1 MKPLAKWSPEYLKTL
16 YALEVSKLNQE
27 SLTDEQREIQSK
39 KVDAVYRLG
48 TTPRMEEVWGKLL
61 AKDADLIKYPV
72 EKEQALVGGIL
83 EQIWLNPFGIEQD
96 TPEEKTKELKKIIK
110 KIEDLKEAIEG
121 SGHASHWDGL
131 TVEALLHKKNVDYR
145 SGKGEVIGSQS
156 PNYLKFIDINAN
168 AELSQ
173 LPLDEHIDWKQRT
186 QAKRLGWWT
195 REAMH
200 LNITEILD
208 FYSELMKDSSVVYK
222 EHYQKDKPK
231 LIRGLHRLMKE
242 LYGSP
247 LDAYVADIAS
257 VILEDYYLDRDN
269 VKSYR

>member
-1 MKPLAKWSPEYLKTL
+1 M
-16 YALEVSKLNQE
+16 
-27 SLTDEQREIQSK
+27 
-39 KVDAVYRLG
+39 
-48 TTPRMEEVWGKLL
+48 
-61 AKDADLIKYPV
+61 
-72 EKEQALVGGIL
+72 
-83 EQIWLNPFGIEQD
+83 
-96 TPEEKTKELKKIIK
+96 
-110 KIEDLKEAIEG
+110 
-121 SGHASHWDGL
+121 
-131 TVEALLHKKNVDYR
+131 DYR
-145 SGKGEVIGSQS
+145 KGKGEVIGSQS

-173 LPLDEHIDWKQRT
+173 LPLDEHMDWKQRT
-186 QAKRLGWWT
+186 QAQRLGWWT

-231 LIRGLHRLMKE
+231 LIRGLQRLMKE